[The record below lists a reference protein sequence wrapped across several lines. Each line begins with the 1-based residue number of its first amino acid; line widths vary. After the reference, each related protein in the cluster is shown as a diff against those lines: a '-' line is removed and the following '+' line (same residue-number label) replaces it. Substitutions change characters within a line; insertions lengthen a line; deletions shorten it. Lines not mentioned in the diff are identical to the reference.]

1 MRWSGRALMALG
13 LMIVSAWMVITAF
26 TWPLKAAL
34 FPVAAGIPVFFMAM
48 ADFALSLFERRT
60 GEEQPLALDFRL
72 SEHADRALGRKRTA
86 EIFLWILAF
95 FSLIL
100 FVGFPISVPLFFLL
114 FLKQGRKEGWA
125 TSLGLAALAWA
136 GFVVLFVWLLNVP
149 FQEGWVQR
157 AVTALAK

>member
-1 MRWSGRALMALG
+1 MRLTGRALMALG
-13 LMIVSAWMVITAF
+13 LMIISAGMVITAS

-48 ADFALSLFERRT
+48 ADFVLSLFEKRT
-60 GEEQPLALDFRL
+60 GEEKPLALDFRL
-72 SEHADRALGRKRTA
+72 SEHSDRALGRKRTV

-95 FSLIL
+95 FFLVL

-114 FLKQGRKEGWA
+114 FLKRGGKEGWG
-125 TSLGLAALAWA
+125 TSLGLAALAWV

-157 AVTALAK
+157 AITALGK